1 MNCFFE
7 HGELLDIIDILFL
20 KELSQS
26 EKWNGIFYKLFEL
39 LIDIEKDL
47 TGSLVYLYKQQFFFK
62 PKGISVLEIWKISD
76 LVINNAGNSD
86 EIVIIFNEYQVRKI
100 SELFIKVTNCLKVN
114 QVQYEIVNTEEL
126 LGGVNTDVLKCIL
139 LKKLT

>member
-7 HGELLDIIDILFL
+7 HGELLDTIDILFL
-20 KELSQS
+20 KEFSQS

-39 LIDIEKDL
+39 LSDIQKDS
-47 TGSLVYLYKQQFFFK
+47 TESLIYLYKQQFFFK

-139 LKKLT
+139 LKN